1 MSSATRRSRR
11 TTIAF
16 VKGQSASKIISR
28 CAKTF
33 SSASY
38 MCVEGRRNKKKY
50 KDVGSSMGRFRRLG
64 CKLSGKPF
72 SDKFFKQCD
81 TVGKTRKIY
90 TPCILVLKP
99 LLEFLKSNQM

>member
-1 MSSATRRSRR
+1 MVPIYKSSIMSSATRRSRR

-38 MCVEGRRNKKKY
+38 MCVEGRLKQEKIQ
-50 KDVGSSMGRFRRLG
+50 G
-64 CKLSGKPF
+64 CWFVDGKVP
-72 SDKFFKQCD
+72 SIGMQVKWKTFF
-81 TVGKTRKIY
+81 
-90 TPCILVLKP
+90 
-99 LLEFLKSNQM
+99 

>member
-33 SSASY
+33 SSASC
-38 MCVEGRRNKKKY
+38 MCFEGLLKQEKIQGCWFVDEK
-50 KDVGSSMGRFRRLG
+50 VPE

-81 TVGKTRKIY
+81 TVGKTKKF
-90 TPCILVLKP
+90 TLPV
-99 LLEFLKSNQM
+99 FLS